1 MVTPRALRGGW
12 GPLALLFALA
22 CLPGC
27 AGTETGNP
35 PAADGTRNVMV
46 LPTEMWQG
54 PPYFD
59 SEAFADAERLGNAH
73 MAFARVELLPEG
85 TCEALE
91 SNPAASVSSA
101 IVLDLGEGMGFQL
114 PAGRYCGLRLFPAIG
129 ASDDPS
135 VPPLLVGH
143 SLVFELRDLQGA
155 SYVRVRSQRTAPI
168 VLFAGGSAGTAF
180 EIPAGGA
187 AAHLAVDAAAAL
199 IALRFWETPNR
210 QADGSYLFE
219 ESNAAAFLRAFE
231 AEPGLL
237 RLFLDDLG
245 SAVSD
250 AGAPSADAGVSA
262 VDGGLDAGI
271 DAPPDGGIDPGVD
284 YGAGELART
293 P

>member
-1 MVTPRALRGGW
+1 MPGRTLAVV
-12 GPLALLFALA
+12 LALAGLVA
-22 CLPGC
+22 C

-35 PAADGTRNVMV
+35 PAADGTRDVTV

-91 SNPAASVSSA
+91 SNPAAAVPSA
-101 IVLDLGEGMGFQL
+101 IVLDLSEGMGFQL
-114 PAGRYCGLRLFPAIG
+114 PAGVFCGLRLFPAIG
-129 ASDDPS
+129 AADDPT

-168 VLFAGGSAGTAF
+168 VLFAGGSAGTVF
-180 EIPAGGA
+180 EIPDGGA

-210 QADGSYLFE
+210 QADGSFLFE
-219 ESNAAAFLRAFE
+219 ENNAGTFLRAFE

-237 RLFLDDLG
+237 RLFLDDVG

-250 AGAPSADAGVSA
+250 AGAPSADAGVGASS
-262 VDGGLDAGI
+262 DGGVDAGTE
-271 DAPPDGGIDPGVD
+271 PPDGGVDTGVD
-284 YGAGELART
+284 YDAYELART
-293 P
+293 R